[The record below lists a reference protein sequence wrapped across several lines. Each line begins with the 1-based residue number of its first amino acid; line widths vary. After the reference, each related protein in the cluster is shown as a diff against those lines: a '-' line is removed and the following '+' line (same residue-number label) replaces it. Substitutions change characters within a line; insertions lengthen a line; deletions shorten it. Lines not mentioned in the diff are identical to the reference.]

1 MRAARDRLGVPAG
14 SPRHQIMNGRQI
26 TTIALVA
33 LLAVPAAVT
42 GFSTGPV
49 AQQAGPVA
57 NNSTTTAN
65 DSAAP
70 AATTDESTAPSTQT
84 ASPDADFEVV
94 DVDADLQVGEQGTVA
109 VTIENQGED
118 AADAVVNLQSQSSS
132 LAFGES
138 ATASQFVGEWDE
150 GENRTIELDATVP
163 SGGEARS
170 YPVEAT
176 VSYVNDD
183 DDQSQSAPLTFGV
196 TAGEGDED
204 FAIVSTSSDVA
215 VGDTGNL
222 SVVLENQGGDIE
234 DAVINL
240 QTLSGTVTFGG
251 LANTSE
257 FVGDWEAGEQ
267 RTIETDVSATP
278 SARER
283 SYPVQAT
290 VAYEDDGRETQ
301 AGPYL
306 FGVTPAGEQAF
317 TLDGVDSS
325 LAVGEEG
332 TVSGTITNDG
342 PKNATD
348 ATLVF
353 AANATGDL
361 VPRQSEVVLEDI
373 SPDGSVDFEYPFV
386 VNGSAEPGERQLPFV
401 VQYRNAAG
409 ETVRSERLTT
419 QVIIDDRADEFALE
433 NVASNVQVGDTGTI
447 DLTLRN
453 TGSDR
458 EDASVTLESSN
469 AQVLFGNST
478 SATRYVGEWEA
489 NETKT
494 VSFGTT
500 ATPDASVEAYALT
513 AQVSYLDDGQP
524 VSSQQLSMGI
534 SPRDEQAFAINT
546 TDTTLRIDRDG
557 SLNGTVTNAG
567 PLPVSNATIRL
578 SNRSGI
584 TSERAAYPVGNLDV
598 GENETFSFPVSV
610 QGGATG
616 PQQVEYSVAYT
627 GPTDNRR
634 TDTGFMSQVD
644 VAPRRPLLTTTIED
658 PNVTVQQSEVMNVT
672 VTNQGSETLRNV
684 QAVPNGSGS
693 LAVSPTSLFVGQ
705 LEPGETVTRQ
715 LEIDAD
721 DVEVPS
727 RIPLII
733 DFQYETNSNEMR
745 QTQAP
750 PVGIAVVAAESGL
763 VTGPVVV
770 GAVLLIVVLGGLIWY
785 LR

>member
-1 MRAARDRLGVPAG
+1 
-14 SPRHQIMNGRQI
+14 MNGRQI
-26 TTIALVA
+26 ATIALVG
-33 LLAVPAAVT
+33 LLAFPAAVT
-42 GFSTGPV
+42 GFSTGSV
-49 AQQAGPVA
+49 AQQAGPAA
-57 NNSTTTAN
+57 NNSTTIAN
-65 DSAAP
+65 DSAVP
-70 AATTDESTAPSTQT
+70 AATTDEPTAPSTQA
-84 ASPDADFEVV
+84 ASPGADFEVV
-94 DVDADLQVGEQGTVA
+94 DVDADLDPGERGTVEL
-109 VTIENQGED
+109 TIENQGED
-118 AADAVVNLQSQSSS
+118 AAEAVVDLQSRSSS
-132 LAFGES
+132 LVFGES

-150 GENRTIELDATVP
+150 GENRTVELDATVP
-163 SGGEARS
+163 AGGEERS
-170 YPVEAT
+170 YPVQAT

-183 DDQSQSAPLTFGV
+183 EQSQSAPLTVGV
-196 TAGEGDED
+196 TAGEGED
-204 FAIVSTSSDVA
+204 DFTVVSTSSDVA
-215 VGDTGNL
+215 VGETGNL
-222 SVVLENQGGDIE
+222 SVVLENQGGDLE
-234 DAVINL
+234 DAVITL
-240 QTLSGTVTFGG
+240 QTLSGTVAFGG
-251 LANTSE
+251 LANTSA
-257 FVGDWEAGEQ
+257 FVGDWEAGER
-267 RTIETDVSATP
+267 RTIETDVSAAP
-278 SARER
+278 SAGER

-290 VAYEDDGRETQ
+290 VAYEEDGRETQ

-332 TVSGTITNDG
+332 SVSGTITNDG

-353 AANATGDL
+353 AANTTGDVL
-361 VPRQSEVVLEDI
+361 VRQSEVVLGDV
-373 SPDGSVDFEYPFV
+373 SPDESVDFEYPFV

-409 ETVRSERLTT
+409 ETVQSERLTT
-419 QVIIDDRADEFALE
+419 QITIGDRDDEFALE
-433 NVASNVQVGDTGTI
+433 DVASNVQVGDTGTV

-453 TGSDR
+453 TGADR
-458 EDASVTLESSN
+458 EDASVSLESSN
-469 AQVLFGNST
+469 AQILFGNST

-489 NETKT
+489 NATKT

-513 AQVSYLDDGQP
+513 AQVSYLDDGRP
-524 VSSQQLSMGI
+524 VTSQQLSMGI
-534 SPRDEQAFAINT
+534 SPRDEQTFAINT
-546 TDTTLRIDRDG
+546 TDTTLRIGRDG
-557 SLNGTVTNAG
+557 TLNGTVTNTG
-567 PLPVSNATIRL
+567 PLPVSDATIRL
-578 SNRSGI
+578 GNLSGV

-598 GENETFSFPVSV
+598 GENENFSFPVSV

-616 PQQVEYSVAYT
+616 PQQVDYSIVYT
-627 GPTDNRR
+627 SPTDNRR
-634 TDTGFMSQVD
+634 ADTGFMSRVE
-644 VAPRRPLLTTTIED
+644 VAPRQPLLTTTIED

-693 LAVSPTSLFVGQ
+693 LAVSPASLFVGQ

-727 RIPLII
+727 RIPLTI
-733 DFQYETNSNEMR
+733 DFQYETDSNEIR

-763 VTGPVVV
+763 VTGPIVV
-770 GAVLLIVVLGGLIWY
+770 GAVLVIVVLGGLIWY

>member
-1 MRAARDRLGVPAG
+1 
-14 SPRHQIMNGRQI
+14 MNGRQI
-26 TTIALVA
+26 ATIALVA
-33 LLAVPAAVT
+33 VLAFPAAVS

-49 AQQAGPVA
+49 AQQADPA
-57 NNSTTTAN
+57 TNDSTTTAN
-65 DSAAP
+65 DSTATADDSTATAAD
-70 AATTDESTAPSTQT
+70 AATTAVESAPPSTQV

-94 DVDADLQVGEQGTVA
+94 AVDADLESGERGTVEL
-109 VTIENQGED
+109 TIENQGED
-118 AADAVVNLQSQSSS
+118 AEDAVVNLQSRSSS
-132 LAFGES
+132 LVFGES
-138 ATASQFVGEWDE
+138 ATASQFVGDWDE

-163 SGGEARS
+163 AGSETRS
-170 YPVEAT
+170 YPIQIT

-183 DDQSQSAPLTFGV
+183 DDQSQSAPLTVGI
-196 TAGEGDED
+196 TAGEGEDD
-204 FAIVSTSSDVA
+204 FALVSTSSDVA
-215 VGDTGNL
+215 VGETGNL
-222 SVVLENQGGDIE
+222 SVVLENQGGDVE

-240 QTLSGTVTFGG
+240 QTLSGSVTFSGM
-251 LANTSE
+251 ANTTE
-257 FVGDWEAGEQ
+257 FVGDWAAGEQ
-267 RTIETDVSATP
+267 RTIETDVSAAP

-290 VAYEDDGRETQ
+290 VAYEDDGRRMQ

-332 TVSGTITNDG
+332 TISGTITNDG

-353 AANATGDL
+353 AANTTGDV
-361 VPRQSEVVLEDI
+361 VPRQSAVVLGDI
-373 SPDGSVDFEYPFV
+373 GFDESVDFEYPFV

-401 VQYRNAAG
+401 VQYQNAEG

-419 QVIIDDRADEFALE
+419 QVTIGDRADEFALE
-433 NVASNVQVGDTGTI
+433 NVASNVQVGDTGTV

-469 AQVLFGNST
+469 AQILFGNST
-478 SATRYVGEWEA
+478 SATRYVGGWEA

-500 ATPDASVEAYALT
+500 ATPDASVETYALT

-534 SPRDEQAFAINT
+534 SPRDEQTFAIDT
-546 TDTTLRIDRDG
+546 TDTTLRIGRDG
-557 SLNGTVTNAG
+557 TLNGTVTNTG
-567 PLPVSNATIRL
+567 PLPVSNTTIQL
-578 SNRSGI
+578 GNLSGI
-584 TSERAAYPVGNLDV
+584 VSERAAYPVGELAV
-598 GENETFSFPVSV
+598 GENESFSFPVSV

-627 GPTDNRR
+627 GATDNRR
-634 TDTGFMSQVD
+634 ADTGFMSQVN
-644 VAPRRPLLTTTIED
+644 VAPRQPLLTTTIED

-715 LEIDAD
+715 LEVDAD

-727 RIPLII
+727 RIPLTI
-733 DFQYETNSNEMR
+733 DFQYETSSNEIR

-763 VTGPVVV
+763 VTGPIVV